1 MFQILS
7 NNKFKML
14 YSNEYL
20 GYLFVLISLHSVS
33 LGGVQCL
40 KIFYQNFRQI
50 VPWLKTTR
58 TFR

>member
-20 GYLFVLISLHSVS
+20 GYLITHSVS
-33 LGGVQCL
+33 FGGVQFSCP
-40 KIFYQNFRQI
+40 
-50 VPWLKTTR
+50 V
-58 TFR
+58 